1 MADFESGDKVR
12 FINDRMKGTIIS
24 RKDKNYFLV
33 LLEDGF
39 EIPVAVNELVLVQK
53 ANQKNVETKTN
64 NIVPG
69 SSPLTQQIAQGY
81 YVAITI
87 TEDKIREI
95 HFHLINNTGS
105 DILFTLFNPGL
116 EFKGV
121 TKGEINRGHT
131 IKISSIPDSNLDMW
145 RSMEISILEFDKRLK
160 TIPAPLHFKLKFKET
175 SLLKP
180 KTHIPWLSAQ
190 GILLPLETASV
201 KDSPSQKDQPVISP
215 ITMEPAEDII
225 DLHVEKLIDNTSQIP
240 AEGILMMQVNH
251 FGNHLEKAI
260 AAQKDHIIFIHGIG
274 NGILK
279 KKIIEYAGNNPHVL
293 KTEEAD
299 SKKFG
304 YGATKIILKSR

>member
-53 ANQKNVETKTN
+53 AN
-64 NIVPG
+64 PG
-69 SSPLTQQIAQGY
+69 NGAAKSGALTAGNTSITQQIAQGY
-81 YVAITI
+81 YVVITI

-95 HFHLINNTGS
+95 HFHLINNTYF
-105 DILFTLFNPGL
+105 DVLFTVFNPGL

-121 TKGEINRGHT
+121 IKGEINHGQAL
-131 IKISSIPDSNLDMW
+131 KISSIPDSNLDMW
-145 RSMEISILEFDKRLK
+145 RSMEISILEFDKKIK
-160 TIPAPLHFKLKFKET
+160 TIPSPLHFKLKFKET
-175 SLLKP
+175 TLLKP
-180 KTHIPWLSAQ
+180 KTYIPWLSAQ
-190 GILLPLETASV
+190 GILLPLETAKV
-201 KDSPSQKDQPVISP
+201 KDSPLQKEQTAIAP

-225 DLHVEKLIDNTSQIP
+225 DLHIEKLIDNTSQIP

-251 FGNHLEKAI
+251 FANHLEKAI

-279 KKIIEYAGNNPHVL
+279 KKIIEYAGSNPHVL

-304 YGATKIILKSR
+304 YGATKVILKSR